1 MKNISYSVILIL
13 IIYFWIDVTRWKE
26 YKKEEK
32 ENKGENKKK
41 K

>member
-26 YKKEEK
+26 CKKEEK
-32 ENKGENKKK
+32 ENKGENVKKK
-41 K
+41 